1 MFDIDHHKS
10 ILVQILKEIYSE
22 ISIASLLGLKGGTAM
37 SLFYSLPRF
46 SVDLDFNLLDIK
58 EKDRIF
64 KSLKDILKKFGKIK
78 DMKEKHDTLFFLLSY
93 EEKARNIKV
102 EVSKRIFPDS
112 YEAKNY
118 LGISM
123 LVLSR
128 EDMFAHKLVALLE
141 RKSIANRDLFDLWF
155 FMKNNWDVNKEMV
168 KLRTG
173 IDLKEYFK
181 GCIKKVEKID
191 ERYILQGLGEI
202 LDEQQKHWIRKNIK
216 KDILFFLRFY
226 LENKA

>member
-64 KSLKDILKKFGKIK
+64 KSLEDILKKFGEIK
-78 DMKEKHDTLFFLLSY
+78 DEKEKQDTLFFLLSC

-123 LVLSR
+123 LVLSK

-202 LDEQQKHWIRKNIK
+202 LDEKQKHWIRKNLK